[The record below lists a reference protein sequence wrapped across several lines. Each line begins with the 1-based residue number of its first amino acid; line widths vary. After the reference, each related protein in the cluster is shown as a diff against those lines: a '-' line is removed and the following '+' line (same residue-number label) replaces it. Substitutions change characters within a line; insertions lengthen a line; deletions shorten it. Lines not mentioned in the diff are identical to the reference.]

1 MHSLGEIKITNK
13 AAEVII
19 DIEGIIGIPE
29 WWQFDN
35 PDERVATYDK
45 FKKSV
50 GELKDIKS
58 PAITVNIRS
67 LGGSVNDALLIPRHP
82 VGAQS
87 HRYDQLLRLC
97 GLCRYH
103 HRTGR
108 LVRTAQYL
116 GKLPVPDPPG
126 QCLRRGKLH

>member
-67 LGGSVNDALLIPRHP
+67 LGGSVNDALLIHDTL
-82 VGAQS
+82 S
-87 HRYDQLLRLC
+87 
-97 GLCRYH
+97 GLKATVTTNC
-103 HRTGR
+103 
-108 LVRTAQYL
+108 
-116 GKLPVPDPPG
+116 
-126 QCLRRGKLH
+126 

>member
-1 MHSLGEIKITNK
+1 MPSLGEIKITNK

-50 GELKDIKS
+50 
-58 PAITVNIRS
+58 
-67 LGGSVNDALLIPRHP
+67 
-82 VGAQS
+82 
-87 HRYDQLLRLC
+87 
-97 GLCRYH
+97 
-103 HRTGR
+103 
-108 LVRTAQYL
+108 
-116 GKLPVPDPPG
+116 
-126 QCLRRGKLH
+126 

>member
-67 LGGSVNDALLIPRHP
+67 LGGSVNDALLIH
-82 VGAQS
+82 
-87 HRYDQLLRLC
+87 D
-97 GLCRYH
+97 
-103 HRTGR
+103 TR

>member
-1 MHSLGEIKITNK
+1 MPSLGEIKITNK

-58 PAITVNIRS
+58 PATTVNIRS
-67 LGGSVNDALLIPRHP
+67 LGGSVNDALLIHDTLSGLKAT
-82 VGAQS
+82 VTTNCYGYVASAATIIAQAAS
-87 HRYDQLLRLC
+87 SGRTSLLR
-97 GLCRYH
+97 
-103 HRTGR
+103 
-108 LVRTAQYL
+108 VSMRTAPA
-116 GKLPVPDPPG
+116 GLPRISP
-126 QCLRRGKLH
+126 L